1 MTDRHRRA
9 MRFVVTMGVVSLF
22 ADMVY
27 EGLRSG
33 AGAYLGLLG
42 ASAASVGFIGG
53 LGEAIG
59 YGLRW
64 VSGKLADR
72 TQRYWALT
80 IAGYALT
87 GLAVPAV
94 ALAPGPWTVALL
106 VALERLG
113 KAVRSPAKATILSF
127 AAAEVGEGKGFGI
140 HQALDQIGAVLG
152 PLVVGAVL
160 LWRGEDVSGY
170 QWAFGLLIV
179 PAAITMTTLLVAR
192 RRYPDPRV
200 LAPPHADDER
210 RPLGRLYGRYLIGAA
225 LMAAGLA
232 DWLLLSLHLG
242 PRTGEVPLEWL
253 QVVYAIAMGAD
264 AITALVVGHLYDRS
278 RARGKS
284 GVGVLATVAAVGAAY
299 APLVFLAPR
308 AGALAGVA
316 LWAAVAAATD
326 SIGKAVVSQLTP
338 TAQRGRAF
346 GGYYAVYGLAW
357 WAGSFVTG
365 ELYDHSRAAAAGF
378 ACACMLAGAAVLAS
392 VARAATRMRAASG
405 AQSRA

>member
-1 MTDRHRRA
+1 MTSDRRRHA
-9 MRFVVTMGVVSLF
+9 MQFVVMMGIVSLF

-33 AGAYLGLLG
+33 VGAYLGLLG
-42 ASAASVGFIGG
+42 ASGAVVGFIGG
-53 LGEAIG
+53 IGEAIG

-64 VSGKLADR
+64 VSGKLADSTR
-72 TQRYWALT
+72 RYWALT

-94 ALAPGPWTVALL
+94 ALAPATWAVAILIT
-106 VALERLG
+106 LERLG
-113 KAVRSPAKATILSF
+113 KAVRSPAKSTILSF

-170 QWAFGLLIV
+170 QWAFALLIV
-179 PAAITMTTLLVAR
+179 PAVITMATLLVAR

-200 LAPPHADDER
+200 LAPPHHDAER
-210 RPLGRLYGRYLIGAA
+210 APLGRLYARYLVGAA

-232 DWLLLSLHLG
+232 DWLLMSLHLG
-242 PRTGEVPLEWL
+242 PRTHTVPLDWL
-253 QVVYAIAMGAD
+253 QVVYAVAMAAD
-264 AITALVVGHLYDRS
+264 AITALIVGHLYDRS
-278 RARGKS
+278 RARGRS
-284 GVGVLATVAAVGAAY
+284 GVGVLAAAAAIGAGY
-299 APLVFLAPR
+299 APLVFLAP
-308 AGALAGVA
+308 GLSALAGIA
-316 LWAAVAAATD
+316 LWAATAAATD

-346 GGYYAVYGLAW
+346 GGYYAIYGLAW

-378 ACACMLAGAAVLAS
+378 AAACLLAGAAVLAS
-392 VARAATRMRAASG
+392 VARSATRARAA
-405 AQSRA
+405 